1 MDFSMEPR
9 KEAFAMANPP
19 CGHGWQGQRAPVQ
32 AESSPASAADASG
45 ASGPSAMPEPPVRR
59 WSHPVD
65 GIDPSQYTNLN
76 RQLHPSLNYI
86 QYALSYQNQMLADI
100 KALLQQ
106 IVLDLHERQ
115 TEK

>member
-1 MDFSMEPR
+1 
-9 KEAFAMANPP
+9 MANPP

-76 RQLHPSLNYI
+76 RQLHPSLNYS
-86 QYALSYQNQMLADI
+86 QYALSYPNQMLADI

>member
-1 MDFSMEPR
+1 M
-9 KEAFAMANPP
+9 
-19 CGHGWQGQRAPVQ
+19 
-32 AESSPASAADASG
+32 
-45 ASGPSAMPEPPVRR
+45 
-59 WSHPVD
+59 D

>member
-1 MDFSMEPR
+1 
-9 KEAFAMANPP
+9 MANPP

-65 GIDPSQYTNLN
+65 GTDPSQYTNLN

-100 KALLQQ
+100 KALLEQL
-106 IVLDLHERQ
+106 VLDLDDHQ
-115 TEK
+115 AGK